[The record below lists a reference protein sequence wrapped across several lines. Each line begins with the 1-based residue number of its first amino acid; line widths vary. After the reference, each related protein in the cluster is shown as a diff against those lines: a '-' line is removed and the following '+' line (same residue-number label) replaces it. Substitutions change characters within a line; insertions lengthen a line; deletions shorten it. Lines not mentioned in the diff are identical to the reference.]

1 MKLLNIVFTHGRM
14 ASGSQRPARL
24 DQANAARG
32 SQVGQSPEPASS
44 ADHSVGRRTALA
56 KLAGFAA
63 MSLPSWSWAQEKF
76 PSRTIRII
84 VPFPPGS
91 AIDIVAR
98 VVAESL
104 GKKYS
109 QGVVVENRAGAS
121 GLVGMQYASK
131 AAPDGYT
138 LVAGGLG
145 SNVLPPATFRN
156 LPLDIVNSFTPLV
169 QVAEFPNVMV
179 VRADHPV
186 SSMQEFIKYAKSKS
200 KGAITAGS
208 NDVGSSPYMSMA
220 LFSLRTGINM
230 TYVPYRGPN
239 EVLTDLLSGSLEVGL
254 SSLPSYTQM
263 IRNGRIKALAVTST
277 YRAKELPNVP
287 TMQET
292 GVPDYDVSSW
302 ISMHA
307 VPGIPEEITSQLS
320 RDILEGLAI
329 PEYRAKLE
337 AVGFTVNPLGK
348 EEFAKK
354 STAELARWKDI
365 AARAGVSVDY
375 KNRGG

>member
-1 MKLLNIVFTHGRM
+1 MKRM
-14 ASGSQRPARL
+14 NFSAIRSPAASSPLQPAGSDQASADARL
-24 DQANAARG
+24 Q
-32 SQVGQSPEPASS
+32 SQPQQYSMR
-44 ADHSVGRRTALA
+44 ADDNSFGRRAALA
-56 KLAGFAA
+56 KLAGIVAL
-63 MSLPSWSWAQEKF
+63 SVPSFSWGQAKF

-84 VPFPPGS
+84 VSVPPGS

-145 SNVLPPATFRN
+145 LNVLPPATFRN
-156 LPLDIVNSFTPLV
+156 LPLDIVNSVTPLV
-169 QVAEFPNVMV
+169 QIAEFPNVMV
-179 VRADHPV
+179 ARADHPA
-186 SSMQEFIKYAKSKS
+186 STMQEFIKYAKSKPQ
-200 KGAITAGS
+200 GVITAGT
-208 NDVGSSPYMSMA
+208 NDVGSSPYMSMV

-287 TMQET
+287 TMQES
-292 GVPDYDVSSW
+292 GILDFDVSSW

-307 VPGIPEEITSQLS
+307 IPGAPEEITSQVS
-320 RDILEGLAI
+320 RDILEGMAV

-337 AVGFTVNPLGK
+337 AVGFTVNLLGK
-348 EEFAKK
+348 EDFARK